1 MKLLGILFAT
11 GLLGGP
17 LAAQTQDKPAPEK
30 QRISFKLSNS
40 NTKYTQQH
48 VLDVGDVPGH
58 QIRILE
64 VHRTFQGGAVATN
77 AQPANTRGAA
87 SASNASDTPVFNG
100 IRAKEQWVQGV
111 SDYVNGTGHV
121 FGYATTI
128 MENGDKVYS
137 RYEAMNQT
145 GGNGRGNTLYVTTI
159 TGGTGQFKTLRGLLR
174 GTGALTFSEGRVTSN
189 DVQYEGEYWN
199 DR

>member
-1 MKLLGILFAT
+1 
-11 GLLGGP
+11 
-17 LAAQTQDKPAPEK
+17 
-30 QRISFKLSNS
+30 
-40 NTKYTQQH
+40 
-48 VLDVGDVPGH
+48 
-58 QIRILE
+58 
-64 VHRTFQGGAVATN
+64 
-77 AQPANTRGAA
+77 
-87 SASNASDTPVFNG
+87 
-100 IRAKEQWVQGV
+100 V

-174 GTGALTFSEGRVTSN
+174 GTGALAFSEGRVTSN
-189 DVQYEGEYWN
+189 DVQDGRTFGDTGEFVPSGSASFVHTSAQDSLALSPELQYFVLPN
-199 DR
+199 FAVGIGLLYTHASIINQPSFDTYGGSASIGYNLRLASNVS